1 MNKILKTATITEALE
16 ALANASFVYNNP
28 CSACGK
34 QCSTPTKDIWMRRI
48 REFQSIERMY
58 AQYKCRNCRKAEHL
72 DAKDRLKS
80 KAIAMRNEMHQRGV
94 EPLSDA
100 AIDSTLREF
109 AKTPE
114 PMITKKPVPL
124 MMQAKKVEL
133 APAPAPAP
141 VKRQPMPG
149 DVVKAPEKSIG
160 TSIWETDAT
169 GAMQYRGTQWYKIL
183 N

>member
-1 MNKILKTATITEALE
+1 MGKILKTATVEQALQ
-16 ALANASFVYNNP
+16 ALAEGSFVYNCV

-58 AQYKCRNCRKAEHL
+58 AQYKCRNCRKAECL
-72 DAKDRLKS
+72 DVVAVAPLCT
-80 KAIAMRNEMHQRGV
+80 KAT
-94 EPLSDA
+94 EPLPRPIVA
-100 AIDSTLREF
+100 
-109 AKTPE
+109 
-114 PMITKKPVPL
+114 PL

-133 APAPAPAP
+133 APTPAPAP

-149 DVVKAPEKSIG
+149 DAIKAPEKSIG

-183 N
+183 E